1 MSVPPHPVRM
11 KSCLLTKC
19 KRATNSPKEIPFWR
33 HSTLFHVASR
43 FFKCF
48 FMKKNHAW
56 NRCFQNVNENWLLK
70 QLFLYR
76 SGTVKSKNGG
86 LGAAIFTFKRTDY

>member
-1 MSVPPHPVRM
+1 
-11 KSCLLTKC
+11 
-19 KRATNSPKEIPFWR
+19 
-33 HSTLFHVASR
+33 
-43 FFKCF
+43 
-48 FMKKNHAW
+48 MKKNHAW